1 MIEFLFET
9 AVLVGLLWW
18 GWFEF
23 VGGEIRLEI
32 GQGES
37 FFVRLPATSGR
48 GVPIFWGAG

>member
-1 MIEFLFET
+1 MIEYLFET
-9 AVLVGLLWW
+9 AVLVQILWW

-32 GQGES
+32 GRGES